1 MSDATVRTIPIS
13 MPAGTDQRGP
23 GIAQGAP
30 WPTSHKQKLAA
41 AGAVVVAAVV
51 GVKSKDAVLKWVG
64 EHPLAVTITGSALA
78 GGATTGITLVTLS
91 GATPGEVVAEARDA
105 VGTAAEWVGDHST
118 SLKVVGG
125 TLAGAVVAAAV
136 GGYLARRAGQKP
148 PAADGG
154 TSRDSGEPATQVRG
168 DWLTRLQ
175 QWAAGQ
181 TRTLRPVSLD
191 QPSEQRSGD
200 IA

>member
-1 MSDATVRTIPIS
+1 
-13 MPAGTDQRGP
+13 MPASTDQRGP

-30 WPTSHKQKLAA
+30 WLTSHKQELAA

-51 GVKSKDAVLKWVG
+51 GVRSKDAVLKWAG
-64 EHPLAVTITGSALA
+64 EHPLAATIAGSALA
-78 GGATTGITLVTLS
+78 GGATTGITLATLA

-136 GGYLARRAGQKP
+136 GGYLARRVGQRP
-148 PAADGG
+148 PAADAGA
-154 TSRDSGEPATQVRG
+154 SQDSGEPATQVRD

-191 QPSEQRSGD
+191 QSSEPRSDD

>member
-1 MSDATVRTIPIS
+1 MTIDRIEINPAVMLGKPVIRGTRIPVELILRKLSEGATEADLLDAY
-13 MPAGTDQRGP
+13 
-23 GIAQGAP
+23 
-30 WPTSHKQKLAA
+30 
-41 AGAVVVAAVV
+41 
-51 GVKSKDAVLKWVG
+51 
-64 EHPLAVTITGSALA
+64 TGSALA
-78 GGATTGITLVTLS
+78 GGATTGITLAAFS
-91 GATPGEVVAEARDA
+91 GATPGEVVTEARDA

-148 PAADGG
+148 LVADDRASQG
-154 TSRDSGEPATQVRG
+154 SGEPATQVRG
-168 DWLTRLQ
+168 DWLIRLQ

-191 QPSEQRSGD
+191 QSREPRSDD